1 MRGQGSESPRRDS
14 LTEEQERE
22 PELEKGMK
30 KRGKETESSTDSS
43 PSLVHKSIL
52 YPQGLCSDPN

>member
-1 MRGQGSESPRRDS
+1 MEREKKRQGSESPRRDS

-30 KRGKETESSTDSS
+30 KKRKR
-43 PSLVHKSIL
+43 
-52 YPQGLCSDPN
+52 N